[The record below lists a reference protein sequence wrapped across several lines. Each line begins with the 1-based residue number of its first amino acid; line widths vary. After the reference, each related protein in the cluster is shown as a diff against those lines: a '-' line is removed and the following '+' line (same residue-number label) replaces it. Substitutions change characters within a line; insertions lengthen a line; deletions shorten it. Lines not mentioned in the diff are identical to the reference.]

1 MEIEKLKHWS
11 ENREIKVKECMRDSY
26 NGKPESSK
34 KGQPEQRGKYEKGK
48 ISDPS
53 RWGDGADGERDDVGE
68 KKP

>member
-1 MEIEKLKHWS
+1 MG
-11 ENREIKVKECMRDSY
+11 DSY

-34 KGQPEQRGKYEKGK
+34 KGQPEQREKYENGK

-68 KKP
+68 KKT